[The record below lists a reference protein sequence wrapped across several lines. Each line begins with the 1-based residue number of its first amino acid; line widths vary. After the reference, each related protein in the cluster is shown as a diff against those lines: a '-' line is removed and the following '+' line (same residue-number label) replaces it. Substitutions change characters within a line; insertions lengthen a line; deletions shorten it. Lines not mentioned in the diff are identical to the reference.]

1 MIKMAVRHKLG
12 LYLFY
17 RQSLGE
23 EIIDNLREY

>member
-1 MIKMAVRHKLG
+1 MMEMTVGRILG

-17 RQSLGE
+17 RRSLGE

>member
-1 MIKMAVRHKLG
+1 MIKMILRHMLE

-17 RQSLGE
+17 RQCLGE